1 MKTMKTFSRRIA
13 ALLLVV
19 TVGITALAPAA
30 SASSIQLPSLPKDQC
45 VVDDA
50 GVLSDST
57 TSELETINAQLS
69 SSCDGAQI
77 GVLTVDYT
85 GSATTEDYATE
96 AFNTW
101 GIGSSSK
108 NNGVLILLV
117 MQSDQYAD
125 GDYYLTYGDGF
136 RSTMLADQASSLVQ
150 TMEDDFA
157 AKKYDA
163 AVPNDGKLDTAAIQ
177 RAIDETSA
185 HGGGTVVIPSGV
197 YDVGA
202 ITLKS
207 NVNLHLESKD
217 TILRFT
223 RDITPANYP
232 LVFAHYEGSKL
243 YNWSP
248 LIYAYQQENI
258 ALTGK
263 GTLDG
268 QADKNNWW
276 NWSRTVNPD
285 GTITKPGNNDVK
297 LLRKMTDNGTPAEER
312 IFGEGHY
319 LRPNFYQPIECTNVL
334 IEGVTI
340 ANSPMWE
347 LNPVLCTNFTA
358 RGVTIDTHG
367 YNNDGCDPENCNY
380 VLIENCFFNTGDDC
394 IAVKAGRNRDGR
406 ELGEAGHPTQ
416 NLIIRNNTFA
426 DGHGGIA
433 CGSEMSGG
441 IKNLFADNNTFD
453 SPTLNYALR
462 FKTNAERGG
471 AVENIYLR
479 NSKVK
484 SVGNAVVHATM
495 LYDVGR
501 DGNYLP
507 QFKNITI
514 ENLTSSGGEYGI
526 FMEAFEEVPITGLVF
541 RNVNISNVGTDIR
554 ALNWEDPVME
564 NVTINGKTYPR
575 PVETKILGVPVPG
588 ERIEGSSTLL
598 GGEDTDLSS
607 KWLISD
613 SADGDYHFFRIRRS
627 YAVPSYLA
635 GKYIKF
641 VSTDRSGNQDT
652 SIPYKVLRSA
662 EIAGTTNDAELLRA
676 ASKGY
681 IDENDALDL
690 NRPITK
696 RECAKMLGKLWNLT
710 APSAPVAISDIP
722 ASDPDYGVIAAV
734 VEAGMI
740 ELKDPTSA
748 IAQGTLYNAGVTSS
762 ESAKRTAFLPDATID
777 RDEMGHIALLSCGVP
792 YNETLGTQP
801 KFDDASQIESV
812 YKSNVGASAY
822 FGFITAKTGNSYLP
836 KEKTTLEDLIRIVE
850 RISDFSNK

>member
-1 MKTMKTFSRRIA
+1 MKKITRRQFLTSAGATSA
-13 ALLLVV
+13 ALLL
-19 TVGITALAPAA
+19 
-30 SASSIQLPSLPKDQC
+30 SSLPHAAAADENC
-45 VVDDA
+45 LRRVAPVAANSND
-50 GVLSDST
+50 LSWDMA
-57 TSELETINAQLS
+57 EEI
-69 SSCDGAQI
+69 
-77 GVLTVDYT
+77 LTHISDPVFPAYTVNVQDY
-85 GSATTEDYATE
+85 G
-96 AFNTW
+96 
-101 GIGSSSK
+101 
-108 NNGVLILLV
+108 
-117 MQSDQYAD
+117 
-125 GDYYLTYGDGF
+125 
-136 RSTMLADQASSLVQ
+136 
-150 TMEDDFA
+150 
-157 AKKYDA
+157 

-185 HGGGTVVIPSGV
+185 QGGGTVVIPSGV

-217 TILRFT
+217 TVLRFT

-232 LVFAHYEGSKL
+232 LVFAHDEGSKL

-588 ERIEGSSTLL
+588 QRIEGSSTLL
-598 GGEDTDLSS
+598 GGENTDLSS

-641 VSTDRSGNQDT
+641 VSTDRSGNQDA

-710 APSAPVAISDIP
+710 APSAPVTISDVP

-748 IAQGTLYNAGVTSS
+748 NAQGTLYNAGVTSS

-812 YKSNVGASAY
+812 YEDNVGASAY
-822 FGFITAKTGNSYLP
+822 FGFVTAKTGNSYLP

>member
-1 MKTMKTFSRRIA
+1 MKKITRRQFLTSAGATSA
-13 ALLLVV
+13 ALLLSSLPHAAAADENCLRKV
-19 TVGITALAPAA
+19 TPAA
-30 SASSIQLPSLPKDQC
+30 TNSNGLSWDMAEEILTHISDPVFPAYT
-45 VVDDA
+45 VN
-50 GVLSDST
+50 VL
-57 TSELETINAQLS
+57 
-69 SSCDGAQI
+69 
-77 GVLTVDYT
+77 DY
-85 GSATTEDYATE
+85 G
-96 AFNTW
+96 
-101 GIGSSSK
+101 
-108 NNGVLILLV
+108 
-117 MQSDQYAD
+117 
-125 GDYYLTYGDGF
+125 
-136 RSTMLADQASSLVQ
+136 
-150 TMEDDFA
+150 
-157 AKKYDA
+157 

-285 GTITKPGNNDVK
+285 GTITRPSSADAK

-334 IEGVTI
+334 VEGVTI

-575 PVETKILGVPVPG
+575 PWRP
-588 ERIEGSSTLL
+588 RSSAF
-598 GGEDTDLSS
+598 LSRA
-607 KWLISD
+607 
-613 SADGDYHFFRIRRS
+613 SA
-627 YAVPSYLA
+627 
-635 GKYIKF
+635 
-641 VSTDRSGNQDT
+641 
-652 SIPYKVLRSA
+652 
-662 EIAGTTNDAELLRA
+662 LRA
-676 ASKGY
+676 ALPCW
-681 IDENDALDL
+681 A
-690 NRPITK
+690 
-696 RECAKMLGKLWNLT
+696 AK
-710 APSAPVAISDIP
+710 IP
-722 ASDPDYGVIAAV
+722 
-734 VEAGMI
+734 
-740 ELKDPTSA
+740 T
-748 IAQGTLYNAGVTSS
+748 
-762 ESAKRTAFLPDATID
+762 
-777 RDEMGHIALLSCGVP
+777 
-792 YNETLGTQP
+792 
-801 KFDDASQIESV
+801 
-812 YKSNVGASAY
+812 
-822 FGFITAKTGNSYLP
+822 
-836 KEKTTLEDLIRIVE
+836 
-850 RISDFSNK
+850 

>member
-1 MKTMKTFSRRIA
+1 MKKITRRQFLTSAGATSA
-13 ALLLVV
+13 ALLLSSLPHAAAADENCLRKV
-19 TVGITALAPAA
+19 TPAA
-30 SASSIQLPSLPKDQC
+30 TNSNDLSWDMAEEILTHISDPVFPAYT
-45 VVDDA
+45 VN
-50 GVLSDST
+50 VL
-57 TSELETINAQLS
+57 
-69 SSCDGAQI
+69 
-77 GVLTVDYT
+77 DY
-85 GSATTEDYATE
+85 G
-96 AFNTW
+96 
-101 GIGSSSK
+101 
-108 NNGVLILLV
+108 
-117 MQSDQYAD
+117 
-125 GDYYLTYGDGF
+125 
-136 RSTMLADQASSLVQ
+136 
-150 TMEDDFA
+150 
-157 AKKYDA
+157 

-223 RDITPANYP
+223 RDITPAHYP
-232 LVFAHYEGSKL
+232 LVFAHSEGSKL

-285 GTITKPGNNDVK
+285 GTITKPSSADAK

-334 IEGVTI
+334 VEGVTI

-501 DGNYLP
+501 DGDYLP

-588 ERIEGSSTLL
+588 QRIEGSSTLL

-641 VSTDRSGNQDT
+641 VSTDRNGNQDA

-710 APSAPVAISDIP
+710 APSAPVTISDVP

-762 ESAKRTAFLPDATID
+762 EGAKRTAFLPDATID

-812 YKSNVGASAY
+812 YEDNVGASAY
-822 FGFITAKTGNSYLP
+822 FGFVTAKTGNSYLP

-850 RISDFSNK
+850 RISDFNNK

>member
-1 MKTMKTFSRRIA
+1 MNLSLIRSMARSAVFELENGKCFRPEHPFAVALNGKTIYESCNTNVFSLFSLTPSTTYTVEVDAEGEHLKLDFTTEAESFFVDASRYGLVADGETDNTGRLQA
-13 ALLLVV
+13 ALSTCPRGGTVYVPAGRYRTASLFMKSCTTLYLEKGAVLLGDNDR
-19 TVGITALAPAA
+19 THYPI
-30 SASSIQLPSLPKDQC
+30 LPGVIPSENE
-45 VVDDA
+45 VD
-50 GVLSDST
+50 
-57 TSELETINAQLS
+57 E
-69 SSCDGAQI
+69 
-77 GVLTVDYT
+77 
-85 GSATTEDYATE
+85 
-96 AFNTW
+96 
-101 GIGSSSK
+101 
-108 NNGVLILLV
+108 
-117 MQSDQYAD
+117 
-125 GDYYLTYGDGF
+125 YYLTGWEGNPLN
-136 RSTMLADQASSLVQ
+136 S
-150 TMEDDFA
+150 FA
-157 AKKYDA
+157 GLLNITQVHD
-163 AVPNDGKLDTAAIQ
+163 
-177 RAIDETSA
+177 
-185 HGGGTVVIPSGV
+185 VVV
-197 YDVGA
+197 
-202 ITLKS
+202 
-207 NVNLHLESKD
+207 
-217 TILRFT
+217 
-223 RDITPANYP
+223 
-232 LVFAHYEGSKL
+232 
-243 YNWSP
+243 
-248 LIYAYQQENI
+248 
-258 ALTGK
+258 TGE
-263 GTLDG
+263 GTLDCDAQNG
-268 QADKNNWW
+268 DWWIDPKVKRIAWRPRAVAMVDSENVCLHGITVQNSYSWTIHPIFVKHLDLLNFNINNPY
-276 NWSRTVNPD
+276 NAPNTD
-285 GTITKPGNNDVK
+285 GI
-297 LLRKMTDNGTPAEER
+297 
-312 IFGEGHY
+312 
-319 LRPNFYQPIECTNVL
+319 
-334 IEGVTI
+334 
-340 ANSPMWE
+340 
-347 LNPVLCTNFTA
+347 
-358 RGVTIDTHG
+358 
-367 YNNDGCDPENCNY
+367 DPESCEYTRIIGVNIH
-380 VLIENCFFNTGDDC
+380 VGDDC
-394 IAVKAGRNRDGR
+394 IAMKASKVF
-406 ELGEAGHPTQ
+406 LGMKLKKSCEHTV
-416 NLIIRNNTFA
+416 IRNCLL
-426 DGHGGIA
+426 DKGHGGIVI
-433 CGSEMSGG
+433 GSEMSGG

-575 PVETKILGVPVPG
+575 PVETRILGVPVPG
-588 ERIEGSSTLL
+588 QRIEGSSTLL
-598 GGEDTDLSS
+598 GGENTDLSS

-641 VSTDRSGNQDT
+641 VSTDRSGNQDA

-710 APSAPVAISDIP
+710 APSAPVTISDVP

-822 FGFITAKTGNSYLP
+822 FGFVTAKTGNSYLP

>member
-1 MKTMKTFSRRIA
+1 MKKITRRQFLTSAGATSA
-13 ALLLVV
+13 ALLLSSLPHAAAADENCLRKV
-19 TVGITALAPAA
+19 TPAA
-30 SASSIQLPSLPKDQC
+30 TNSNGLSWDMAEEILTHISDPVFPAYT
-45 VVDDA
+45 VN
-50 GVLSDST
+50 VL
-57 TSELETINAQLS
+57 
-69 SSCDGAQI
+69 
-77 GVLTVDYT
+77 DY
-85 GSATTEDYATE
+85 G
-96 AFNTW
+96 
-101 GIGSSSK
+101 
-108 NNGVLILLV
+108 
-117 MQSDQYAD
+117 
-125 GDYYLTYGDGF
+125 
-136 RSTMLADQASSLVQ
+136 
-150 TMEDDFA
+150 
-157 AKKYDA
+157 

-285 GTITKPGNNDVK
+285 GTTTRPSSADAK

-334 IEGVTI
+334 VEGVTI

-406 ELGEAGHPTQ
+406 ELGEAGYPTQ

-588 ERIEGSSTLL
+588 QRIEGSSTLL

-690 NRPITK
+690 NRPVTK

-710 APSAPVAISDIP
+710 APSAPVTISDVP

-762 ESAKRTAFLPDATID
+762 EGAKRTAFLPDATID

-812 YKSNVGASAY
+812 YEDNVGASAY
-822 FGFITAKTGNSYLP
+822 FGFVTAKTGNSYLP

-850 RISDFSNK
+850 RISDFNNK

>member
-1 MKTMKTFSRRIA
+1 MKKITRRQFLTSAGATSA
-13 ALLLVV
+13 ALLLSSLPHAAAADENCLRKV
-19 TVGITALAPAA
+19 TPAA
-30 SASSIQLPSLPKDQC
+30 TNSNDLSWDMAEEILTHISDPVFPAYT
-45 VVDDA
+45 VN
-50 GVLSDST
+50 VL
-57 TSELETINAQLS
+57 
-69 SSCDGAQI
+69 
-77 GVLTVDYT
+77 DY
-85 GSATTEDYATE
+85 G
-96 AFNTW
+96 
-101 GIGSSSK
+101 
-108 NNGVLILLV
+108 
-117 MQSDQYAD
+117 
-125 GDYYLTYGDGF
+125 
-136 RSTMLADQASSLVQ
+136 
-150 TMEDDFA
+150 
-157 AKKYDA
+157 

-217 TILRFT
+217 TVLRFT

-285 GTITKPGNNDVK
+285 GTTTRPSSADAK
-297 LLRKMTDNGTPAEER
+297 LLRKMTDDGTPAEER
-312 IFGEGHY
+312 IFGKGHY

-334 IEGVTI
+334 VEGVTI

-406 ELGEAGHPTQ
+406 ELGEAGYPTQ

-501 DGNYLP
+501 DGSYLP

-588 ERIEGSSTLL
+588 QRIEGSSTLL

-710 APSAPVAISDIP
+710 APSAPVTISDVP

-762 ESAKRTAFLPDATID
+762 ESSKRTAFLPDATID

>member
-1 MKTMKTFSRRIA
+1 
-13 ALLLVV
+13 
-19 TVGITALAPAA
+19 
-30 SASSIQLPSLPKDQC
+30 
-45 VVDDA
+45 
-50 GVLSDST
+50 
-57 TSELETINAQLS
+57 
-69 SSCDGAQI
+69 
-77 GVLTVDYT
+77 
-85 GSATTEDYATE
+85 
-96 AFNTW
+96 
-101 GIGSSSK
+101 
-108 NNGVLILLV
+108 
-117 MQSDQYAD
+117 
-125 GDYYLTYGDGF
+125 
-136 RSTMLADQASSLVQ
+136 
-150 TMEDDFA
+150 
-157 AKKYDA
+157 
-163 AVPNDGKLDTAAIQ
+163 
-177 RAIDETSA
+177 
-185 HGGGTVVIPSGV
+185 
-197 YDVGA
+197 
-202 ITLKS
+202 
-207 NVNLHLESKD
+207 
-217 TILRFT
+217 
-223 RDITPANYP
+223 
-232 LVFAHYEGSKL
+232 
-243 YNWSP
+243 
-248 LIYAYQQENI
+248 
-258 ALTGK
+258 
-263 GTLDG
+263 
-268 QADKNNWW
+268 
-276 NWSRTVNPD
+276 
-285 GTITKPGNNDVK
+285 
-297 LLRKMTDNGTPAEER
+297 
-312 IFGEGHY
+312 
-319 LRPNFYQPIECTNVL
+319 
-334 IEGVTI
+334 
-340 ANSPMWE
+340 
-347 LNPVLCTNFTA
+347 
-358 RGVTIDTHG
+358 
-367 YNNDGCDPENCNY
+367 
-380 VLIENCFFNTGDDC
+380 
-394 IAVKAGRNRDGR
+394 
-406 ELGEAGHPTQ
+406 
-416 NLIIRNNTFA
+416 
-426 DGHGGIA
+426 
-433 CGSEMSGG
+433 MSGG

-588 ERIEGSSTLL
+588 QRIEGSSTLL

>member
-1 MKTMKTFSRRIA
+1 MKKITRRQFLTSAGATSA
-13 ALLLVV
+13 ALLFSSLPHAAAADENCLRKV
-19 TVGITALAPAA
+19 TPAA
-30 SASSIQLPSLPKDQC
+30 TNSNGLSWDMAEEILTHISDPVFPAYT
-45 VVDDA
+45 VN
-50 GVLSDST
+50 VL
-57 TSELETINAQLS
+57 
-69 SSCDGAQI
+69 
-77 GVLTVDYT
+77 DY
-85 GSATTEDYATE
+85 G
-96 AFNTW
+96 
-101 GIGSSSK
+101 
-108 NNGVLILLV
+108 
-117 MQSDQYAD
+117 
-125 GDYYLTYGDGF
+125 
-136 RSTMLADQASSLVQ
+136 
-150 TMEDDFA
+150 
-157 AKKYDA
+157 

-285 GTITKPGNNDVK
+285 GTITKPSSADAK

-312 IFGEGHY
+312 IFGKGHY

-334 IEGVTI
+334 VEGVTI

-501 DGNYLP
+501 DGDYLP

-588 ERIEGSSTLL
+588 QRIEGSSTLL

-641 VSTDRSGNQDT
+641 VSTDRNGNQDA

-710 APSAPVAISDIP
+710 APSAPVTISDVP

-762 ESAKRTAFLPDATID
+762 EGAKRTAFLPDATID

-812 YKSNVGASAY
+812 YEDNVGASAY
-822 FGFITAKTGNSYLP
+822 FGFVTAKTGNSYLP

-850 RISDFSNK
+850 RISDFNNK

>member
-1 MKTMKTFSRRIA
+1 MKKITRRQFLTSAGATSA
-13 ALLLVV
+13 ALLLSSLPHAAAADENCLRKV
-19 TVGITALAPAA
+19 TPAA
-30 SASSIQLPSLPKDQC
+30 TNSNDLSWDMAEEILTHISDPVFPAYT
-45 VVDDA
+45 VN
-50 GVLSDST
+50 VL
-57 TSELETINAQLS
+57 
-69 SSCDGAQI
+69 
-77 GVLTVDYT
+77 DY
-85 GSATTEDYATE
+85 G
-96 AFNTW
+96 
-101 GIGSSSK
+101 
-108 NNGVLILLV
+108 
-117 MQSDQYAD
+117 
-125 GDYYLTYGDGF
+125 
-136 RSTMLADQASSLVQ
+136 
-150 TMEDDFA
+150 
-157 AKKYDA
+157 

-232 LVFAHYEGSKL
+232 LVFAHYVGSKL

-285 GTITKPGNNDVK
+285 GTITKPSSADAK

-334 IEGVTI
+334 VEGVTI

-501 DGNYLP
+501 DGDYLP

-588 ERIEGSSTLL
+588 QRIEGSSTLL

-641 VSTDRSGNQDT
+641 VSTDRNGNQDA

-710 APSAPVAISDIP
+710 APSAPVTISDVP

-762 ESAKRTAFLPDATID
+762 EGAKRTAFLPDATID

-812 YKSNVGASAY
+812 YEDNVGASAY
-822 FGFITAKTGNSYLP
+822 FGFVTAKTGNSYLP

-850 RISDFSNK
+850 RISDFNNK

>member
-1 MKTMKTFSRRIA
+1 
-13 ALLLVV
+13 
-19 TVGITALAPAA
+19 
-30 SASSIQLPSLPKDQC
+30 
-45 VVDDA
+45 
-50 GVLSDST
+50 
-57 TSELETINAQLS
+57 
-69 SSCDGAQI
+69 
-77 GVLTVDYT
+77 
-85 GSATTEDYATE
+85 
-96 AFNTW
+96 
-101 GIGSSSK
+101 
-108 NNGVLILLV
+108 
-117 MQSDQYAD
+117 
-125 GDYYLTYGDGF
+125 
-136 RSTMLADQASSLVQ
+136 
-150 TMEDDFA
+150 
-157 AKKYDA
+157 
-163 AVPNDGKLDTAAIQ
+163 
-177 RAIDETSA
+177 
-185 HGGGTVVIPSGV
+185 
-197 YDVGA
+197 
-202 ITLKS
+202 
-207 NVNLHLESKD
+207 
-217 TILRFT
+217 
-223 RDITPANYP
+223 
-232 LVFAHYEGSKL
+232 
-243 YNWSP
+243 
-248 LIYAYQQENI
+248 
-258 ALTGK
+258 
-263 GTLDG
+263 
-268 QADKNNWW
+268 
-276 NWSRTVNPD
+276 
-285 GTITKPGNNDVK
+285 
-297 LLRKMTDNGTPAEER
+297 
-312 IFGEGHY
+312 
-319 LRPNFYQPIECTNVL
+319 
-334 IEGVTI
+334 
-340 ANSPMWE
+340 
-347 LNPVLCTNFTA
+347 
-358 RGVTIDTHG
+358 
-367 YNNDGCDPENCNY
+367 
-380 VLIENCFFNTGDDC
+380 
-394 IAVKAGRNRDGR
+394 
-406 ELGEAGHPTQ
+406 
-416 NLIIRNNTFA
+416 
-426 DGHGGIA
+426 
-433 CGSEMSGG
+433 
-441 IKNLFADNNTFD
+441 
-453 SPTLNYALR
+453 
-462 FKTNAERGG
+462 
-471 AVENIYLR
+471 
-479 NSKVK
+479 
-484 SVGNAVVHATM
+484 M

-588 ERIEGSSTLL
+588 QRIEGSSTLL
-598 GGEDTDLSS
+598 GGENTDLSS

-641 VSTDRSGNQDT
+641 VSTDRSGNQDA

-710 APSAPVAISDIP
+710 APSAPVTISDVP
-722 ASDPDYGVIAAV
+722 TSDPDYGVIAAV

-822 FGFITAKTGNSYLP
+822 FGFVTAKTGNSYLP

>member
-1 MKTMKTFSRRIA
+1 MKKITRRQFLTSAGATSA
-13 ALLLVV
+13 ALLLSSLPHAAAADENCLRKA
-19 TVGITALAPAA
+19 TPAA
-30 SASSIQLPSLPKDQC
+30 TNSNDLSWDMAEEILTHISDPVFPAYT
-45 VVDDA
+45 VN
-50 GVLSDST
+50 VL
-57 TSELETINAQLS
+57 
-69 SSCDGAQI
+69 
-77 GVLTVDYT
+77 DY
-85 GSATTEDYATE
+85 G
-96 AFNTW
+96 
-101 GIGSSSK
+101 
-108 NNGVLILLV
+108 
-117 MQSDQYAD
+117 
-125 GDYYLTYGDGF
+125 
-136 RSTMLADQASSLVQ
+136 
-150 TMEDDFA
+150 
-157 AKKYDA
+157 

-285 GTITKPGNNDVK
+285 GTITKPGNKDVK

-501 DGNYLP
+501 DGDYLP

-514 ENLTSSGGEYGI
+514 ENNAAKLGQAVSLHLEGDHI
-526 FMEAFEEVPITGLVF
+526 LVQNC
-541 RNVNISNVGTDIR
+541 R
-554 ALNWEDPVME
+554 
-564 NVTINGKTYPR
+564 
-575 PVETKILGVPVPG
+575 
-588 ERIEGSSTLL
+588 LL
-598 GGEDTDLSS
+598 
-607 KWLISD
+607 
-613 SADGDYHFFRIRRS
+613 
-627 YAVPSYLA
+627 
-635 GKYIKF
+635 
-641 VSTDRSGNQDT
+641 GNQDT
-652 SIPYKVLRSA
+652 VYTGIANNRSA
-662 EIAGTTNDAELLRA
+662 FYDCYIEGTTDFIFGPGRAWFENCEIRSKANSYITA
-676 ASKGY
+676 ASSPAGQEYGY
-681 IDENDALDL
+681 VFN
-690 NRPITK
+690 K
-696 RECAKMLGKLWNLT
+696 CKLT
-710 APSAPVAISDIP
+710 AEPGIDKVYLGRPWRPYAATLFMNCEMDSHIRPEGWHNWGKHSNEQTARYSEYNNHGSGAATKARVAWSRQLTKKE
-722 ASDPDYGVIAAV
+722 AAKV
-734 VEAGMI
+734 TIKNVFGEEAW
-740 ELKDPTSA
+740 
-748 IAQGTLYNAGVTSS
+748 
-762 ESAKRTAFLPDATID
+762 
-777 RDEMGHIALLSCGVP
+777 
-792 YNETLGTQP
+792 
-801 KFDDASQIESV
+801 
-812 YKSNVGASAY
+812 
-822 FGFITAKTGNSYLP
+822 
-836 KEKTTLEDLIRIVE
+836 
-850 RISDFSNK
+850 

>member
-1 MKTMKTFSRRIA
+1 MKKITRRQFLTSAGATSA
-13 ALLLVV
+13 ALLLSSLPHAAAADENCLRKV
-19 TVGITALAPAA
+19 TPAA
-30 SASSIQLPSLPKDQC
+30 TNSNGLSWDMAEEILTHISDPVFPAYT
-45 VVDDA
+45 VN
-50 GVLSDST
+50 VL
-57 TSELETINAQLS
+57 
-69 SSCDGAQI
+69 
-77 GVLTVDYT
+77 DY
-85 GSATTEDYATE
+85 G
-96 AFNTW
+96 
-101 GIGSSSK
+101 
-108 NNGVLILLV
+108 
-117 MQSDQYAD
+117 
-125 GDYYLTYGDGF
+125 
-136 RSTMLADQASSLVQ
+136 
-150 TMEDDFA
+150 
-157 AKKYDA
+157 

-285 GTITKPGNNDVK
+285 GTITKPSSADAK

-312 IFGEGHY
+312 IFGKGHY

-334 IEGVTI
+334 VEGVTI

-501 DGNYLP
+501 DGDYLP

-588 ERIEGSSTLL
+588 QRIEGSSTLL

-641 VSTDRSGNQDT
+641 VSTDRNGNQDA

-710 APSAPVAISDIP
+710 APSAPVTISDVP

-762 ESAKRTAFLPDATID
+762 EGAKRTAFLPDATID

-812 YKSNVGASAY
+812 YEDNVGASAY
-822 FGFITAKTGNSYLP
+822 FGFVTAKTGNSYLP

-850 RISDFSNK
+850 RISDFNNK

>member
-1 MKTMKTFSRRIA
+1 MKKLTRRQFLTSAGATSA
-13 ALLLVV
+13 ALVL
-19 TVGITALAPAA
+19 
-30 SASSIQLPSLPKDQC
+30 SSLPHAAAAEENCLNKVTPAVTNSNDLSWDMAEEILTHISDP
-45 VVDDA
+45 VFPNYSVS
-50 GVLSDST
+50 VL
-57 TSELETINAQLS
+57 
-69 SSCDGAQI
+69 
-77 GVLTVDYT
+77 DY
-85 GSATTEDYATE
+85 G
-96 AFNTW
+96 
-101 GIGSSSK
+101 
-108 NNGVLILLV
+108 
-117 MQSDQYAD
+117 
-125 GDYYLTYGDGF
+125 
-136 RSTMLADQASSLVQ
+136 
-150 TMEDDFA
+150 
-157 AKKYDA
+157 
-163 AVPNDGKLDTAAIQ
+163 AVPNDGKLDTVAIQ

-185 HGGGTVVIPSGV
+185 RGGGTVIIPSGV

-207 NVNLHLESKD
+207 NVNLHLQNED
-217 TILRFT
+217 TVLRFT
-223 RDITPANYP
+223 KDITPANYP

-285 GTITKPGNNDVK
+285 GSITKPGNNDVK
-297 LLRKMTDNGTPAEER
+297 LLRKMTDNGTPAEDR
-312 IFGEGHY
+312 VFGQGHY

-334 IEGVTI
+334 VEGVTI

-380 VLIENCFFNTGDDC
+380 VLIENCYFNTGDDC

-406 ELGEAGHPTQ
+406 ELGEAGFPTQ

-453 SPTLNYALR
+453 SSNLNYALR

-501 DGNYLP
+501 DGDYLP

-526 FMEAFEEVPITGLVF
+526 FMEAFDEVPITGLVF
-541 RNVNISNVGTDIR
+541 RNVEISNVGTDIR

-588 ERIEGSSTLL
+588 ERIEGSSNLL
-598 GGEDTDLSS
+598 GGEDTDLTC
-607 KWLISD
+607 KWLVSD
-613 SADGDYHFFRIRRS
+613 AADGDYHFFRLRRS
-627 YAVPSYLA
+627 YTVPSFLA

-641 VSTDRSGNQDT
+641 VATDRSGSQDT
-652 SIPYKVLRSA
+652 SMPYKVLKDA
-662 EIAGTTNDAELLRA
+662 EIAGITNDAELLRA

-681 IDENDALDL
+681 IDENDAMDL

-696 RECAKMLGKLWNLT
+696 RDCAKMIAKLWGMT
-710 APSAPVAISDIP
+710 APTAPVAISDVP
-722 ASDPDYGVIAAV
+722 QTDPDYGVIAAV
-734 VEAGMI
+734 VEAGMM
-740 ELKDPTSA
+740 ELKDPNSA
-748 IAQGTLYNAGVTSS
+748 FAQGTLYNAGVTSS
-762 ESAKRTAFLPDATID
+762 EGAKRTAFLPENTID
-777 RDEMGHIALLSCGVP
+777 RDEMGYIALLSCGVP

-801 KFDDASQIESV
+801 KFDDAGEIESV

-822 FGFITAKTGNSYLP
+822 FGFITAKSGNSFLP

-850 RISDFSNK
+850 RISDFNHK

>member
-1 MKTMKTFSRRIA
+1 MKKITRRQFLTSAGATSA
-13 ALLLVV
+13 ALLL
-19 TVGITALAPAA
+19 
-30 SASSIQLPSLPKDQC
+30 SSLPHAAAADENCLRKVTPVATNSNDLSWDMAEEILTHISDP
-45 VVDDA
+45 VFPAYTVN
-50 GVLSDST
+50 VL
-57 TSELETINAQLS
+57 
-69 SSCDGAQI
+69 
-77 GVLTVDYT
+77 DY
-85 GSATTEDYATE
+85 G
-96 AFNTW
+96 
-101 GIGSSSK
+101 
-108 NNGVLILLV
+108 
-117 MQSDQYAD
+117 
-125 GDYYLTYGDGF
+125 
-136 RSTMLADQASSLVQ
+136 
-150 TMEDDFA
+150 
-157 AKKYDA
+157 

-217 TILRFT
+217 TVLRFT

-285 GTITKPGNNDVK
+285 GTTTRPSSADAK
-297 LLRKMTDNGTPAEER
+297 LLRKMTDDGTPAEER

-334 IEGVTI
+334 VEGVTI

-541 RNVNISNVGTDIR
+541 RNVEMRGVKAPFVINMFYFCDPDGHSPYVQCREALPVDEYTPKLGTLTMEDIV
-554 ALNWEDPVME
+554 ATDAQFAGCYFDGLPEQPIEGVSMK
-564 NVTINGKTYPR
+564 NVTITFDPDAKEGQAAMADNR
-575 PVETKILGVPVPG
+575 PLVKKLAIYAENVKNIELHNVKIEGYEG
-588 ERIEGSSTLL
+588 ER
-598 GGEDTDLSS
+598 
-607 KWLISD
+607 
-613 SADGDYHFFRIRRS
+613 
-627 YAVPSYLA
+627 
-635 GKYIKF
+635 
-641 VSTDRSGNQDT
+641 
-652 SIPYKVLRSA
+652 LRFA
-662 EIAGTTNDAELLRA
+662 
-676 ASKGY
+676 
-681 IDENDALDL
+681 
-690 NRPITK
+690 
-696 RECAKMLGKLWNLT
+696 
-710 APSAPVAISDIP
+710 
-722 ASDPDYGVIAAV
+722 
-734 VEAGMI
+734 
-740 ELKDPTSA
+740 
-748 IAQGTLYNAGVTSS
+748 
-762 ESAKRTAFLPDATID
+762 
-777 RDEMGHIALLSCGVP
+777 
-792 YNETLGTQP
+792 
-801 KFDDASQIESV
+801 
-812 YKSNVGASAY
+812 NVGH
-822 FGFITAKTGNSYLP
+822 F
-836 KEKTTLEDLIRIVE
+836 EED
-850 RISDFSNK
+850 

>member
-1 MKTMKTFSRRIA
+1 MKKIPRRQFLTSAGATSA
-13 ALLLVV
+13 ALLLSSLPHAAAADENCLRKV
-19 TVGITALAPAA
+19 TPAA
-30 SASSIQLPSLPKDQC
+30 TNSNDLSWDMAEEILTHISDPVFPAYT
-45 VVDDA
+45 VN
-50 GVLSDST
+50 VL
-57 TSELETINAQLS
+57 
-69 SSCDGAQI
+69 
-77 GVLTVDYT
+77 DY
-85 GSATTEDYATE
+85 G
-96 AFNTW
+96 
-101 GIGSSSK
+101 
-108 NNGVLILLV
+108 
-117 MQSDQYAD
+117 
-125 GDYYLTYGDGF
+125 
-136 RSTMLADQASSLVQ
+136 
-150 TMEDDFA
+150 
-157 AKKYDA
+157 

-217 TILRFT
+217 TVLRFT

-268 QADKNNWW
+268 QSDKNNWW

-285 GTITKPGNNDVK
+285 GSVTKPSSADAK

-334 IEGVTI
+334 VEGVTI

-406 ELGEAGHPTQ
+406 ELGEAGYPTQ

-501 DGNYLP
+501 DGSYLP

-554 ALNWEDPVME
+554 ALNWEAPVME

-588 ERIEGSSTLL
+588 QRIEGSSTLL

-710 APSAPVAISDIP
+710 APSAPVTISDVP

-762 ESAKRTAFLPDATID
+762 ESSKRTAFLPDATID

>member
-1 MKTMKTFSRRIA
+1 MKKITRRQFLTSAGATSA
-13 ALLLVV
+13 ALLLSSLPHAAAADENCLRKV
-19 TVGITALAPAA
+19 TPAA
-30 SASSIQLPSLPKDQC
+30 TNSNGLSWDMAEEILTHISDPVFPAYT
-45 VVDDA
+45 VN
-50 GVLSDST
+50 VL
-57 TSELETINAQLS
+57 
-69 SSCDGAQI
+69 
-77 GVLTVDYT
+77 DY
-85 GSATTEDYATE
+85 G
-96 AFNTW
+96 
-101 GIGSSSK
+101 
-108 NNGVLILLV
+108 
-117 MQSDQYAD
+117 
-125 GDYYLTYGDGF
+125 
-136 RSTMLADQASSLVQ
+136 
-150 TMEDDFA
+150 
-157 AKKYDA
+157 

-501 DGNYLP
+501 DGDYLP

-588 ERIEGSSTLL
+588 QRIEGSSTLL
-598 GGEDTDLSS
+598 GGEDTDLSN

-613 SADGDYHFFRIRRS
+613 SADGDYHSSASAAAMRFPLIWPESTSSSSPPTGTAIR
-627 YAVPSYLA
+627 
-635 GKYIKF
+635 
-641 VSTDRSGNQDT
+641 T
-652 SIPYKVLRSA
+652 
-662 EIAGTTNDAELLRA
+662 
-676 ASKGY
+676 
-681 IDENDALDL
+681 
-690 NRPITK
+690 
-696 RECAKMLGKLWNLT
+696 
-710 APSAPVAISDIP
+710 P
-722 ASDPDYGVIAAV
+722 AS
-734 VEAGMI
+734 
-740 ELKDPTSA
+740 PTRCCGAPRSPVPPMMPSCCV
-748 IAQGTLYNAGVTSS
+748 LPPRVTST
-762 ESAKRTAFLPDATID
+762 RTT
-777 RDEMGHIALLSCGVP
+777 HS
-792 YNETLGTQP
+792 T
-801 KFDDASQIESV
+801 
-812 YKSNVGASAY
+812 
-822 FGFITAKTGNSYLP
+822 
-836 KEKTTLEDLIRIVE
+836 
-850 RISDFSNK
+850 

>member
-1 MKTMKTFSRRIA
+1 MKKITRRQFLTSAGATSA
-13 ALLLVV
+13 ALLLSSLPHAAAADENCLRKV
-19 TVGITALAPAA
+19 TPAA
-30 SASSIQLPSLPKDQC
+30 TNSNDLSWDMAEEILTHISDPVFPAYT
-45 VVDDA
+45 VN
-50 GVLSDST
+50 VL
-57 TSELETINAQLS
+57 
-69 SSCDGAQI
+69 
-77 GVLTVDYT
+77 DY
-85 GSATTEDYATE
+85 G
-96 AFNTW
+96 
-101 GIGSSSK
+101 
-108 NNGVLILLV
+108 
-117 MQSDQYAD
+117 
-125 GDYYLTYGDGF
+125 
-136 RSTMLADQASSLVQ
+136 
-150 TMEDDFA
+150 
-157 AKKYDA
+157 

-217 TILRFT
+217 TVLRFT

-285 GTITKPGNNDVK
+285 GTTTRPSSADAK
-297 LLRKMTDNGTPAEER
+297 LLRKMTDDGTPAEER

-334 IEGVTI
+334 VEGVTI

-406 ELGEAGHPTQ
+406 ELGEAGYPTQ

-598 GGEDTDLSS
+598 GGEDTDLSN

-641 VSTDRSGNQDT
+641 VSTDRNGNQDA

-710 APSAPVAISDIP
+710 APSAPVTISDVP

-740 ELKDPTSA
+740 ELKDPTSV

-762 ESAKRTAFLPDATID
+762 EGAKRTAFLPDATID

-812 YKSNVGASAY
+812 YEDNVGASAY
-822 FGFITAKTGNSYLP
+822 FGFVTAKTGNSYLP

>member
-1 MKTMKTFSRRIA
+1 MKKLTRRQFLASAGATSA
-13 ALLLVV
+13 ALMLSGLPHAAAAEENCLKGF
-19 TVGITALAPAA
+19 TPAA
-30 SASSIQLPSLPKDQC
+30 TNSNNLTWDMAEEILTHISDPVFPNYSVS
-45 VVDDA
+45 
-50 GVLSDST
+50 VL
-57 TSELETINAQLS
+57 
-69 SSCDGAQI
+69 
-77 GVLTVDYT
+77 DY
-85 GSATTEDYATE
+85 G
-96 AFNTW
+96 
-101 GIGSSSK
+101 
-108 NNGVLILLV
+108 
-117 MQSDQYAD
+117 
-125 GDYYLTYGDGF
+125 
-136 RSTMLADQASSLVQ
+136 
-150 TMEDDFA
+150 
-157 AKKYDA
+157 
-163 AVPNDGKLDTAAIQ
+163 AVPNDGKLDTVAIQ

-185 HGGGTVVIPSGV
+185 RGGGTVIIPSGV

-207 NVNLHLESKD
+207 NVNLHLQNED
-217 TILRFT
+217 TVLRFT
-223 RDITPANYP
+223 KDITPANYP

-285 GTITKPGNNDVK
+285 GSITKPGNNDVK
-297 LLRKMTDNGTPAEER
+297 LLRKMTDNGTPAEDR
-312 IFGEGHY
+312 VFGQGHY

-334 IEGVTI
+334 VEGVTI

-380 VLIENCFFNTGDDC
+380 VLIENCYFNTGDDC

-406 ELGEAGHPTQ
+406 ELGEAGFPTQ

-453 SPTLNYALR
+453 SSNLNYALR

-471 AVENIYLR
+471 AVENVYLR

-501 DGNYLP
+501 DGDYLP

-526 FMEAFEEVPITGLVF
+526 FMEAFDEVPITGLVF
-541 RNVNISNVGTDIR
+541 RNVEISNVGTDIR

-575 PVETKILGVPVPG
+575 PVETKVQGVPVPG
-588 ERIEGSSTLL
+588 QVITGSSTLL
-598 GGEDTDLSS
+598 GGEDTDLIY
-607 KWLISD
+607 KWMVSD
-613 SADGDYHFFRIRRS
+613 TADGDYHFFRLRS
-627 YAVPSYLA
+627 SYTVPSFLA
-635 GKYIKF
+635 GKYLRF
-641 VSTDRSGNQDT
+641 VATDRKGNRDM
-652 SIPYKVLRSA
+652 SIPYRVLKDA
-662 EIAGTTNDAELLRA
+662 EIAGTINDAELLRA

-681 IDENDALDL
+681 IDENDAMDL

-696 RECAKMLGKLWNLT
+696 RDCAKMIAKLWGMT
-710 APSAPVAISDIP
+710 APTAPVAISDVP
-722 ASDPDYGVIAAV
+722 QTDPDYGVIAAV
-734 VEAGMI
+734 VEAGMM
-740 ELKDPTSA
+740 ELKDPNSA
-748 IAQGTLYNAGVTSS
+748 FAQGTLYNAGVTSS
-762 ESAKRTAFLPDATID
+762 EGAKRTAFLPENTID
-777 RDEMGHIALLSCGVP
+777 RDEMGYIALLSCGVP

-801 KFDDASQIESV
+801 KFDDAGEIESV

-822 FGFITAKTGNSYLP
+822 FGFITAKSGNSFLP

-850 RISDFSNK
+850 RISDFNHKEFSAVLLCSSQAGSPQVYGFRAPCGELFCF

>member
-1 MKTMKTFSRRIA
+1 
-13 ALLLVV
+13 
-19 TVGITALAPAA
+19 
-30 SASSIQLPSLPKDQC
+30 
-45 VVDDA
+45 
-50 GVLSDST
+50 
-57 TSELETINAQLS
+57 
-69 SSCDGAQI
+69 
-77 GVLTVDYT
+77 
-85 GSATTEDYATE
+85 
-96 AFNTW
+96 
-101 GIGSSSK
+101 
-108 NNGVLILLV
+108 
-117 MQSDQYAD
+117 
-125 GDYYLTYGDGF
+125 
-136 RSTMLADQASSLVQ
+136 
-150 TMEDDFA
+150 
-157 AKKYDA
+157 
-163 AVPNDGKLDTAAIQ
+163 
-177 RAIDETSA
+177 
-185 HGGGTVVIPSGV
+185 
-197 YDVGA
+197 
-202 ITLKS
+202 
-207 NVNLHLESKD
+207 
-217 TILRFT
+217 
-223 RDITPANYP
+223 
-232 LVFAHYEGSKL
+232 
-243 YNWSP
+243 
-248 LIYAYQQENI
+248 
-258 ALTGK
+258 
-263 GTLDG
+263 
-268 QADKNNWW
+268 
-276 NWSRTVNPD
+276 
-285 GTITKPGNNDVK
+285 
-297 LLRKMTDNGTPAEER
+297 
-312 IFGEGHY
+312 
-319 LRPNFYQPIECTNVL
+319 
-334 IEGVTI
+334 
-340 ANSPMWE
+340 MWE

-588 ERIEGSSTLL
+588 QRIEGSSTLL
-598 GGEDTDLSS
+598 GGENTDLSS

-641 VSTDRSGNQDT
+641 VSTDRSGNQDA

-710 APSAPVAISDIP
+710 APSAPVTISDVP

-748 IAQGTLYNAGVTSS
+748 IAQGTTPLSPALKVP
-762 ESAKRTAFLPDATID
+762 SAP
-777 RDEMGHIALLSCGVP
+777 LSCPMPPSTATRWAISLCCPAACLTTRRWALSRSSTMPARSSPCTSPTWVP
-792 YNETLGTQP
+792 APT
-801 KFDDASQIESV
+801 
-812 YKSNVGASAY
+812 SALSPPRPA
-822 FGFITAKTGNSYLP
+822 TATCPRKRPLW
-836 KEKTTLEDLIRIVE
+836 RI
-850 RISDFSNK
+850 

>member
-1 MKTMKTFSRRIA
+1 MKKITRRQFLTSAGATSA
-13 ALLLVV
+13 ALLLSSLPHAAAADENCLRKV
-19 TVGITALAPAA
+19 TPAA
-30 SASSIQLPSLPKDQC
+30 TNSNDLSWDMAEEILTHISDPVFPAYT
-45 VVDDA
+45 VN
-50 GVLSDST
+50 VL
-57 TSELETINAQLS
+57 
-69 SSCDGAQI
+69 
-77 GVLTVDYT
+77 DY
-85 GSATTEDYATE
+85 G
-96 AFNTW
+96 
-101 GIGSSSK
+101 
-108 NNGVLILLV
+108 
-117 MQSDQYAD
+117 
-125 GDYYLTYGDGF
+125 
-136 RSTMLADQASSLVQ
+136 
-150 TMEDDFA
+150 
-157 AKKYDA
+157 

-285 GTITKPGNNDVK
+285 GTITKPGNKDVK

-501 DGNYLP
+501 DGDYLP

-526 FMEAFEEVPITGLVF
+526 FMEAFDEVPITGLVF

-588 ERIEGSSTLL
+588 QRIEGSSTLL

-641 VSTDRSGNQDT
+641 VSTDRSGNQDA

-710 APSAPVAISDIP
+710 APSAPVTISDVP

-762 ESAKRTAFLPDATID
+762 EGAKRTAFLPDATID

-812 YKSNVGASAY
+812 YEDNVGASAY
-822 FGFITAKTGNSYLP
+822 FGFVTAKTGNSYLP

-850 RISDFSNK
+850 RISDFNNK

>member
-1 MKTMKTFSRRIA
+1 MKKITRRQFLASAGASSA
-13 ALLLVV
+13 ALLLS
-19 TVGITALAPAA
+19 GLPAYAAEENSLFKASPAA
-30 SASSIQLPSLPKDQC
+30 TNSNNLTWSMAEEILTHISDPVFPYYS
-45 VVDDA
+45 VN
-50 GVLSDST
+50 VL
-57 TSELETINAQLS
+57 
-69 SSCDGAQI
+69 
-77 GVLTVDYT
+77 DY
-85 GSATTEDYATE
+85 G
-96 AFNTW
+96 
-101 GIGSSSK
+101 
-108 NNGVLILLV
+108 
-117 MQSDQYAD
+117 
-125 GDYYLTYGDGF
+125 
-136 RSTMLADQASSLVQ
+136 
-150 TMEDDFA
+150 
-157 AKKYDA
+157 

-185 HGGGTVVIPSGV
+185 HGGGTVIIPSGV

-207 NVNLHLESKD
+207 NVNLHLQSED
-217 TILRFT
+217 TVLRFT
-223 RDITPANYP
+223 KDITPANYP

-268 QADKNNWW
+268 QADKNTWW
-276 NWSRTVNPD
+276 DWSRKTNPD
-285 GTITKPGNNDVK
+285 GSVTKLSSADVK
-297 LLRKMTDNGTPAEER
+297 VLRTMTDSGVPAEER

-319 LRPNFYQPIECTNVL
+319 LRPNFYQPIDCTNVL
-334 IEGVTI
+334 IEGVTVT
-340 ANSPMWE
+340 NSPMWE

-358 RGVTIDTHG
+358 RGVTIDSHG

-380 VLIENCFFNTGDDC
+380 VLIENCYFNTGDDC

-406 ELGEAGHPTQ
+406 ELGEAGYPTQ

-433 CGSEMSGG
+433 CGSEMSGS

-453 SPTLNYALR
+453 SPNLNYALR

-471 AVENIYLR
+471 TIENVYLR

-507 QFKNITI
+507 GFKNITI
-514 ENLTSSGGEYGI
+514 ENLTSNGGEYGI
-526 FMEAFEEVPITGLVF
+526 FMEAFDEVPITGLVF
-541 RNVNISNVGTDIR
+541 RNVDISNVGTDIR

-564 NVTINGKTYPR
+564 NVTINGKKYPR
-575 PVETKILGVPVPG
+575 PVETKILGIPVPG
-588 ERIEGSSTLL
+588 QRIEGSSNLL
-598 GGEDTDLSS
+598 GGENTDLSY

-613 SADGDYHFFRIRRS
+613 TADGNYYIFYLGS
-627 YAVPSYLA
+627 NYKVPSYLT
-635 GKYIKF
+635 GRYIKF
-641 VSTDRSGNQDT
+641 VATDRNGGKDT
-652 SIPYKVLRSA
+652 SIPYKILKSTTV
-662 EIAGTTNDAELLRA
+662 AGVTGDAELLRA

-681 IDENDALDL
+681 IDENADLDL
-690 NRPITK
+690 NRLITK
-696 RECAKMLGKLWNLT
+696 RDCAKMLGKLWNLT
-710 APSAPVAISDIP
+710 APSSPVAMSDVP
-722 ASDPDYGVIAAV
+722 QNDPDYNVIAAV
-734 VEAGMI
+734 VEAGMM

-748 IAQGTLYNAGVTSS
+748 YAQGTLYNAGVSSS
-762 ESAKRTAFLPDATID
+762 ENSKRTAFLPDSTID
-777 RDEMGHIALLSCGVP
+777 RDEMGYIALLSCGVP

-822 FGFITAKTGNSYLP
+822 FGFITAKSGNNFMP

-850 RISDFSNK
+850 RISDFANK